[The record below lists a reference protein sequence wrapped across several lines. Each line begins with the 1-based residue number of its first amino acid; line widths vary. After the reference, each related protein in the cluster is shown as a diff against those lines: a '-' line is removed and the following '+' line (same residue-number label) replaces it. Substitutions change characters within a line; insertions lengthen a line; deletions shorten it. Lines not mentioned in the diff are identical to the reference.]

1 MTKFIVKGFVKY
13 NGQQYTSGSVVEVQK
28 KDVEEFKKFG
38 WQVVGEKPTKD
49 SGEAGNGNQKGEG
62 EGKKEGEGQ
71 GSGEAGQ
78 GEGKEEGKKE
88 PEVVE
93 LTEEQIEAL
102 LKEKPELVGLTNAQL
117 EALLEEKGVEF
128 VKGSKKAILLAYLA

>member
-1 MTKFIVKGFVKY
+1 MAKFIVKGFVKY
-13 NGQQYTSGSVVEVQK
+13 NGVQYVSGSVVEVK
-28 KDVEEFKKFG
+28 KEHVEEFKKFG
-38 WQVVGEKPTKD
+38 WQIVADKPAKD
-49 SGEAGNGNQKGEG
+49 SGKAGDGNGQGEEEDKKG
-62 EGKKEGEGQ
+62 GEGQ

-78 GEGKEEGKKE
+78 GQAKEEDKKE

>member
-13 NGQQYTSGSVVEVQK
+13 NGQKYTSGSVVEVNK
-28 KDVEEFKKFG
+28 KDVEQFKKFG
-38 WQVVGEKPTKD
+38 WEIVDEKPAKD
-49 SGEAGNGNQKGEG
+49 SGKAEEGNQEG
-62 EGKKEGEGQ
+62 NKEGEGQ

-78 GEGKEEGKKE
+78 EEGKKE

>member
-13 NGQQYTSGSVVEVQK
+13 NGQKYVSGSVVEVNK
-28 KDVEEFKKFG
+28 KDVEQFKKFG
-38 WQVVGEKPTKD
+38 WEIVEEKSTKD
-49 SGEAGNGNQKGEG
+49 SGNAGEGNQEG
-62 EGKKEGEGQ
+62 NKEGEGQ

-78 GEGKEEGKKE
+78 GQAEEDKKE

-93 LTEEQIEAL
+93 LTGEQIEAL

-128 VKGSKKAILLAYLA
+128 VKGSKKAILLGYLA